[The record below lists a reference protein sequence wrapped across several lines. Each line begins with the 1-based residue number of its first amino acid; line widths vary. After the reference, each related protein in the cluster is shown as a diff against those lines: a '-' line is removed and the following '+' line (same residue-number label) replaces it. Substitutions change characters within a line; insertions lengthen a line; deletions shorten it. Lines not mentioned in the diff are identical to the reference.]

1 MEFRLTLPSNPLK
14 TMAIGCVTPDKS
26 QVVLKFL
33 HPMPSIIQ
41 AQVQEEILSMVNSL
55 LMIPRQPLVLLGLRV
70 RELTLLL
77 SLMLP
82 SATPTIL
89 NISCY
94 LSDFQPEMA
103 QLKVSEL
110 TPSTLEED
118 LRSVEVDQDLSL
130 LLASVIT
137 PEAPIISQGNATSPH
152 PLRYVVRPNIKLP
165 SGLCPRAKPFL
176 RYLATGLVLAPMSAL
191 QTLRRRVWL
200 TLASWL

>member
-1 MEFRLTLPSNPLK
+1 MEFRLTLPSSPLK

-41 AQVQEEILSMVNSL
+41 AQVREEILSMVNSL

-70 RELTLLL
+70 REQTLLL

-82 SATPTIL
+82 NATPTIL

-118 LRSVEVDQDLSL
+118 LRSVEVAQDLNL
-130 LLASVIT
+130 LT
-137 PEAPIISQGNATSPH
+137 PEALTISQGNATSPH
-152 PLRYVVRPNIKLP
+152 LLRYVVRPNIKLP
-165 SGLCPRAKPFL
+165 SGLCPRAKPSL

-200 TLASWL
+200 ILASWL

>member
-1 MEFRLTLPSNPLK
+1 MEFRLTPPSNPLR
-14 TMAIGCVTPDKS
+14 TMATGFVTPDKS
-26 QVVLKFL
+26 QVVLRFL
-33 HPMPSIIQ
+33 HPMPFIIL
-41 AQVQEEILSMVNSL
+41 AQVPEEILSMVSSL
-55 LMIPRQPLVLLGLRV
+55 LMIPQQPLVLLGLRV

-82 SATPTIL
+82 NATPTIL

-94 LSDFQPEMA
+94 LSVSQPEMA

-118 LRSVEVDQDLSL
+118 LRSVEVAQDLNL
-130 LLASVIT
+130 LT
-137 PEAPIISQGNATSPH
+137 PEAQVISPGNATNLH

-165 SGLCPRAKPFL
+165 SGLYPRVKLFL
-176 RYLATGLVLAPMSAL
+176 RCLATGLVLVPMSAL

-200 TLASWL
+200 ILASWL

>member
-1 MEFRLTLPSNPLK
+1 MEFRLTPPSNPLK
-14 TMAIGCVTPDKS
+14 TMATGCVTPDKS
-26 QVVLKFL
+26 QVVLRFL
-33 HPMPSIIQ
+33 HPMPFIIL
-41 AQVQEEILSMVNSL
+41 AQVPEEILSMVNSL
-55 LMIPRQPLVLLGLRV
+55 LMIPQQPLVLLGLRV

-82 SATPTIL
+82 NATPTIL

-94 LSDFQPEMA
+94 LSDSQPEMA

-118 LRSVEVDQDLSL
+118 LRSVEVAQDLNL
-130 LLASVIT
+130 LT
-137 PEAPIISQGNATSPH
+137 PEAQAISPGNATNLH

-165 SGLCPRAKPFL
+165 SGLYLRVKPFL
-176 RYLATGLVLAPMSAL
+176 RYLATGLVLVPMSAL

-200 TLASWL
+200 ILASWL